1 MIHGV
6 PTGLYSND
14 EPLPH
19 IPFHGLRHTSAALLI
34 TQHQDIKTVFNRLG
48 HAQTST
54 TMNTCAHA
62 LQDRDQ
68 CASDALASLTI
79 KNLLQYIWHWGR
91 FSSNIKALKP

>member
-34 TQHQDIKTVFNRLG
+34 AQHQVRKGRHFIILKRRLFLFPE
-48 HAQTST
+48 T
-54 TMNTCAHA
+54 TAAIRNEVK
-62 LQDRDQ
+62 L
-68 CASDALASLTI
+68 
-79 KNLLQYIWHWGR
+79 
-91 FSSNIKALKP
+91 